1 MVATFWLS
9 FAFLAYT
16 FFGYPLLLWLLS
28 LVRRQAHRRA
38 EIFPTVSLIIA
49 VHNEAVGIAR
59 KIENCLELDYP
70 QNLIEI
76 LVASDCSQ
84 DATASIVRGFAG
96 YRVQLVELPER
107 RGKHHAQMV
116 ARDKSRGEILV
127 FSDCSIHL
135 EPDALRKIVSNFAD
149 PAIGCVSSEDRV
161 LTGMDALQ
169 GEGSYISLEMWL
181 RRLES
186 RVGSLVGASGSF
198 FAARRELCS
207 DWHPG
212 QSSDFFIP
220 LHTAERGLRT
230 VVDPESVGQYGL
242 TRSEKAEFQRKVRTI
257 VHGLDVLFHH
267 LRLLNPFRYGLF
279 SWQLASHKLAR
290 WMSPFA
296 AVVLLVASLFLWG
309 TGPLYQAAL
318 VTQAVLY
325 LTGLVA
331 LAVKL
336 LESLRPFRVASFF
349 LLGNAATL
357 TAWLQFGL
365 GERYVSWEPTHR
377 S

>member
-1 MVATFWLS
+1 MVAIFWLS

-28 LVRRQAHRRA
+28 LLRHHAHQRT
-38 EIFPTVSLIIA
+38 EIFPSVSLIIA
-49 VHNEAVGIAR
+49 VHNEAAGIAR
-59 KIENCLELDYP
+59 KLENCLQLDYP
-70 QNLIEI
+70 QDKLEI
-76 LVASDCSQ
+76 LVASDGSRDSTAQIVCSFPA
-84 DATASIVRGFAG
+84 DRIR
-96 YRVQLVELPER
+96 LVELPER
-107 RGKHHAQMV
+107 RGKHHAQMI
-116 ARDKSRGEILV
+116 ARDSSRGEILV

-135 EPDALRKIVSNFAD
+135 PPDALRKIVSNFAD
-149 PAIGCVSSEDRV
+149 PAVGCVSSEDRV
-161 LTGMDALQ
+161 VTAKDALQ
-169 GEGSYISLEMWL
+169 GEGSYIGFEMWL

-198 FAARRELCS
+198 FAARRDLCK

-220 LHTAERGLRT
+220 LHTAEHGLRT

-267 LRLLNPFRYGLF
+267 LPLLNPFRYGLF

-290 WMSPFA
+290 WMAPFA
-296 AVVLLVASLFLWG
+296 AVVLFVSNVFLWNDG
-309 TGPLYQAAL
+309 LLYQAAL
-318 VTQAVLY
+318 LAQGALY

-331 LAVKL
+331 IGIKGLDNLK
-336 LESLRPFRVASFF
+336 PFRFASFF

-357 TAWLQFGL
+357 TAWLQFSL

>member
-1 MVATFWLS
+1 MVAIFWLS

-28 LVRRQAHRRA
+28 LLRHRAHRRA
-38 EIFPTVSLIIA
+38 EIFPAVSLIIA
-49 VHNEAVGIAR
+49 VHNEAAGIAR
-59 KIENCLELDYP
+59 KLENCMELDYP
-70 QNLIEI
+70 QDKLEI
-76 LVASDCSQ
+76 LVASDGSQ
-84 DATASIVRGFAG
+84 DSTAEIVRRFAG
-96 YRVQLVELPER
+96 DRILLVELPER
-107 RGKHHAQMV
+107 RGKHYAQMV
-116 ARDKSRGEILV
+116 ARDSSRGEILV

-135 EPDALRKIVSNFAD
+135 PPDALRKIVSNFAD
-149 PAIGCVSSEDRV
+149 PAVGCVSSEDRV
-161 LTGMDALQ
+161 ITAKDALQ
-169 GEGSYISLEMWL
+169 GEGSYIGFEMWL

-198 FAARRELCS
+198 FAVRHELCS
-207 DWHPG
+207 EWHPG

-267 LRLLNPFRYGLF
+267 LALLNPFRYGLF

-290 WMSPFA
+290 WMAPFA
-296 AVVLLVASLFLWG
+296 AVLLLVASAFLWNA
-309 TGPLYQAAL
+309 GPLYHAVLVAQAA
-318 VTQAVLY
+318 LY
-325 LTGLVA
+325 LTGFVA
-331 LAVKL
+331 LAVK
-336 LESLRPFRVASFF
+336 SLANVRPFRLASFF

-377 S
+377 R

>member
-1 MVATFWLS
+1 MVAIFWLS
-9 FAFLAYT
+9 FAFLAYS

-28 LVRRQAHRRA
+28 LLRHRAHQRA
-38 EIFPTVSLIIA
+38 EIFPSVSLIIA
-49 VHNEAVGIAR
+49 VHNEAAGIGR
-59 KIENCLELDYP
+59 KLENCLQLDYP
-70 QNLIEI
+70 LDKLEI
-76 LVASDCSQ
+76 LVASDGSR
-84 DATASIVRGFAG
+84 DSTAEIVRSFPAD
-96 YRVQLVELPER
+96 RIRLVELPDR

-116 ARDKSRGEILV
+116 ARDSSRGEILV

-135 EPDALRKIVSNFAD
+135 PPDALRKIVSNFAD
-149 PAIGCVSSEDRV
+149 PEVGCVSSEDRV
-161 LTGMDALQ
+161 ITAKDALQ
-169 GEGSYISLEMWL
+169 GEGSYIGFEMWL

-198 FAARRELCS
+198 FAARRDLCN

-220 LHTAERGLRT
+220 LHTAEHGLRT

-267 LRLLNPFRYGLF
+267 LPLLNPFRYGLF

-290 WMSPFA
+290 WMAPFA
-296 AVVLLVASLFLWG
+296 AVVFFVSNVFLWNHG
-309 TGPLYQAAL
+309 VLYQVAFLGQVA
-318 VTQAVLY
+318 LY
-325 LTGLVA
+325 LTGLV
-331 LAVKL
+331 
-336 LESLRPFRVASFF
+336 SLGIKGLDNLKPFRFASFF